1 MINLILLG
9 KKTEKYTLTVA
20 QKEPISAH
28 DAIN

>member
-9 KKTEKYTLTVA
+9 KKTYTLTVA